1 MSGAYDA
8 GFGDMNAIIQN
19 AATKPGE
26 RRSWST

>member
-8 GFGDMNAIIQN
+8 GFGDINAIIQN

-26 RRSWST
+26 APVMV